1 MLFEIHMLKNF
12 PATNLNRDETG
23 APKTC
28 YFGGSQRGRISSQC
42 LKRSWRTSELFGAL
56 ESRGWRSR
64 NLPEMV
70 AKKLREMNVD
80 EAYIDPAK
88 LMLTGIANKDKTVS
102 NDLITGQIIFFSP
115 EDVQALADTVKA
127 LTEQYEDVQKFTKLK
142 PDDIIGPMKKAQARA
157 ITLDIALFGRMVTSD
172 IILNV
177 EASMQVAHAVST
189 HPVNLESDYF
199 TAVDDLIHMMDEG
212 GAGMIGDI
220 DYDSCCYHDAP
231 QEVESSRIHRAF
243 RGIEIGRD
251 HHIKGHHHKAPHKLW
266 HGLQSV
272 FQRLGIRTEQHADL
286 PAPQQYQTRHHNAAE
301 EIDPNP
307 HPEVKLHI
315 RFVPGS
321 VALPEQRLQA
331 LAGTKE
337 NGHGKGCDIG
347 NHRKCV
353 DANITDFG
361 NQHQVHAQG
370 HYGRGK
376 LTDALRQTVQDNVL
390 PQLSVNRCLAET
402 QDALFANKV
411 REHDE
416 QTDGLGYA
424 GGNGCACRSQRNGKN
439 QQPVPKDIQCRGNN
453 KGYPHK
459 PRGIVVPGKCLQT
472 HRQP

>member
-80 EAYIDPAK
+80 EAYMDPAK

-212 GAGMIGDI
+212 GAGIVMKVQGQGFGGKVPCVVAFDMEGTIIGVKFLENSETKGYGSRLYEDSSFAAQFAGMPAESFAIGDI
-220 DYDSCCYHDAP
+220 D
-231 QEVESSRIHRAF
+231 
-243 RGIEIGRD
+243 
-251 HHIKGHHHKAPHKLW
+251 
-266 HGLQSV
+266 
-272 FQRLGIRTEQHADL
+272 
-286 PAPQQYQTRHHNAAE
+286 
-301 EIDPNP
+301 
-307 HPEVKLHI
+307 
-315 RFVPGS
+315 
-321 VALPEQRLQA
+321 A
-331 LAGTKE
+331 LAGATVSSKAAVEALNTAIDTYNQLKE
-337 NGHGKGCDIG
+337 GM
-347 NHRKCV
+347 
-353 DANITDFG
+353 
-361 NQHQVHAQG
+361 
-370 HYGRGK
+370 
-376 LTDALRQTVQDNVL
+376 
-390 PQLSVNRCLAET
+390 
-402 QDALFANKV
+402 
-411 REHDE
+411 
-416 QTDGLGYA
+416 
-424 GGNGCACRSQRNGKN
+424 
-439 QQPVPKDIQCRGNN
+439 
-453 KGYPHK
+453 
-459 PRGIVVPGKCLQT
+459 
-472 HRQP
+472 